1 MAGVT
6 HTPQTRPCG
15 GDHRAAPRDCTGRT
29 ELRPSRARR
38 RARGRRRSKPARGGG
53 RAGLAPAPEQIAL
66 PGTTFFLLAAAG
78 VVRAEVAVPSHSQR
92 PAPVPLHL
100 PGPSSSLP
108 AGSAGAGAE
117 FPRQPPCT
125 QPGLRWPR
133 RVRPRPREGP
143 PRPHLAAAAGFPSR
157 SARGVPR
164 LQLTRPGS
172 ASPSPQ
178 PSPSRGFPLRLL
190 AATSLG
196 SAGSSGKE
204 EEGGERRG
212 GGEGREGSGSTGGG
226 GGAGEAKA
234 PTWAAEGLVR
244 REEKEGR
251 GQRKKE
257 AAEPPR
263 PRPGPAP
270 LPSHHRRLRPAPGPG
285 VRGEGSGPGALPA
298 RGGAG
303 AGGRQGPASGGE
315 CPAGPGR
322 VQAKGDP
329 REEGRRPGSL
339 GVGHRDRLAATAP
352 PGVLEGPQSRAAEPP
367 GTVSRSRL
375 SSAESVHSPEG
386 EAGSG
391 EVRVRVR
398 GWTPAESGAPER
410 PGHFP
415 RPGPQGK
422 NVRLVVP
429 GNPTRERGLGLPA
442 AHPRLPLP
450 ERRLRASVLPESL
463 GEETH
468 CQQSQ
473 RILVNRLLGVLKHLP
488 LHFKHCRD
496 EFRRRF
502 GGRSERHPCP
512 ERALTNFP
520 LPPPRWEH
528 RSQNKMA
535 MNQRDNMPCDL
546 NGGPAFSQATPSCV
560 FLLSNLL
567 FPPTSQPIWTPLSIQ
582 SPELI
587 SQQSI

>member
-1 MAGVT
+1 MWSSPFHAHLLQPAPQIAALPTKMQPRSEKQLTSVAGVT
-6 HTPQTRPCG
+6 HTPQTRPRG
-15 GDHRAAPRDCTGRT
+15 GDHGAAPRDCNRAHGAAPKPRAPPCPRAPPVQARQGRR
-29 ELRPSRARR
+29 ESWARAGSRAN
-38 RARGRRRSKPARGGG
+38 RSSRHN
-53 RAGLAPAPEQIAL
+53 
-66 PGTTFFLLAAAG
+66 FFPRLLAAAG

-125 QPGLRWPR
+125 QPGLRRPR

-190 AATSLG
+190 AATPLG

-339 GVGHRDRLAATAP
+339 GVGHRDRPAATAP

-391 EVRVRVR
+391 EVRIRVR
-398 GWTPAESGAPER
+398 GWTPAESGPRSAR
-410 PGHFP
+410 GTSPGQGP
-415 RPGPQGK
+415 RGRTS
-422 NVRLVVP
+422 VRWSR
-429 GNPTRERGLGLPA
+429 GIQRGREGWGCLLPILAFLYQRGG
-442 AHPRLPLP
+442 
-450 ERRLRASVLPESL
+450 S
-463 GEETH
+463 
-468 CQQSQ
+468 
-473 RILVNRLLGVLKHLP
+473 
-488 LHFKHCRD
+488 
-496 EFRRRF
+496 
-502 GGRSERHPCP
+502 RHPCSVSLWVKK
-512 ERALTNFP
+512 LTANSHK
-520 LPPPRWEH
+520 EY
-528 RSQNKMA
+528 S
-535 MNQRDNMPCDL
+535 
-546 NGGPAFSQATPSCV
+546 
-560 FLLSNLL
+560 
-567 FPPTSQPIWTPLSIQ
+567 
-582 SPELI
+582 
-587 SQQSI
+587 